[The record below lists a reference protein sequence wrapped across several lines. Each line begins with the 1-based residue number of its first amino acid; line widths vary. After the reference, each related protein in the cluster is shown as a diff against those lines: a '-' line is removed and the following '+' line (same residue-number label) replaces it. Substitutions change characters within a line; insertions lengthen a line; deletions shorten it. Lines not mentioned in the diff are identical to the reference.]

1 MHRAGRDRG
10 RTKSEDKSLRQYDPN
25 FGTKCDTVCWV
36 GYGLQADR
44 PRMKSSFHRAQ
55 ASRKRV
61 VAATSRDNPPRE
73 WLTRRIT
80 ARSTV
85 AVSVLA
91 AHVLFIAGALPGNS
105 VAVPGTSAGAPTSI
119 EVILLAGVEP
129 APLQVV
135 PVLRRISVRPPP
147 VEAYVAPQA
156 STDPDGLAGGR
167 PGTPAEPSSPPF
179 EQLIIEA
186 RPQDAGG
193 LHDFCTSSYPPGARS
208 LNEQG
213 TVVLLVRVEADGHVS
228 DMKLE
233 ESSGSIR
240 LDQVTQACV
249 IGGLF
254 EPHRA
259 GLRAVGSW
267 QRIHWT
273 WSPTS

>member
-1 MHRAGRDRG
+1 
-10 RTKSEDKSLRQYDPN
+10 
-25 FGTKCDTVCWV
+25 
-36 GYGLQADR
+36 
-44 PRMKSSFHRAQ
+44 MKGSFHRAHP
-55 ASRKRV
+55 SRKRV

-91 AHVLFIAGALPGNS
+91 AHVLFIVGALPGNS
-105 VAVPGTSAGAPTSI
+105 AAVPGTRAGAPTSI

-129 APLQVV
+129 EPLQLA
-135 PVLRRISVRPPP
+135 PALRRISVRLPP

-156 STDPDGLAGGR
+156 STDPDGLASRR
-167 PGTPAEPSSPPF
+167 PATPAEPSSPPF
-179 EQLIIEA
+179 EQLIVEA
-186 RPQDAGG
+186 RPQDASG
-193 LHDFCTSSYPPGARS
+193 LHDFCASSYPPGARS

-213 TVVLLVRVEADGHVS
+213 TVVLFIRIESDGHVS

-233 ESSGSIR
+233 ESSGSAR
-240 LDQVTQACV
+240 LDRVTQACV
-249 IGGLF
+249 ISALF

-259 GLRAVGSW
+259 GLRAVPSW

-273 WSPTS
+273 WTPSS